1 MLCFCSAPKALK
13 ILLKVYEDIIP
24 TIFYPKLIKNIQFSL
39 KEKQISLMIQILRDN
54 FTVSTSLLPKIEQFF
69 KYEGITFIS
78 SLLVPKVNFE
88 CCFFIFSQIIGSAL
102 KYNTLIKA
110 IIGIIHIHSKLIN
123 EKGPENPVV
132 IEYILRDTYLEALT
146 ENMNFEILPNLQ
158 PNERANTM
166 YKPLPPALLC
176 WPLACT
182 RRCASDFSE
191 ARPQRLRD
199 PVSLCPFENYAQGR
213 RRPAAEG
220 AR

>member
-1 MLCFCSAPKALK
+1 MVDYNYSFAEILFYLTKGIQAQHIQAAIQQVLTGFLYHHAKDIGFSPEIVHLSIFLLCFCSAPKALK

-123 EKGPENPVV
+123 E
-132 IEYILRDTYLEALT
+132 
-146 ENMNFEILPNLQ
+146 
-158 PNERANTM
+158 RAQ
-166 YKPLPPALLC
+166 K
-176 WPLACT
+176 T
-182 RRCASDFSE
+182 RS
-191 ARPQRLRD
+191 
-199 PVSLCPFENYAQGR
+199 
-213 RRPAAEG
+213 
-220 AR
+220 